1 MVTKEELIHE
11 LLVVNFLESAL
22 DKCLTFFI
30 ITTSLIL
37 LLICVLGFSIYH
49 VVMIK
54 GDLTM
59 NSLLNHLYLIMA
71 VVVQFRSCSKFSSIL
86 IKVFSLEN
94 WRFDCG
100 LRILNHS
107 LTMIGI
113 TNIFALTGAHFI
125 KHKSQAKYLEISVNR
140 RLVKRLVLT
149 ELCLA
154 AVLITVKMS
163 FCSLC
168 DNICYS
174 SSTSLFII
182 PVLVCLLVIL
192 KIADCKYFGLLDKC
206 MTSIRNWKNKMTSQV
221 DFEMDENT
229 SPITPINQK
238 VSDQCVCFITL
249 FKPIHKCVSSHS
261 ESISRGNFFPKV
273 KNDLC
278 WKKIIF

>member
-1 MVTKEELIHE
+1 MVTTGELIQGI
-11 LLVVNFLESAL
+11 LVVNFLESVL

-30 ITTSLIL
+30 VATSLIL

-59 NSLLNHLYLIMA
+59 NSLLNHLYMIMA
-71 VVVQFRSCSKFSSIL
+71 VVLQFRSCCKFSSIL
-86 IKVFSLEN
+86 IKVFSLES
-94 WRFDCG
+94 WGFDCG
-100 LRILNHS
+100 LRMLNHS

-125 KHKSQAKYLEISVNR
+125 KHKSQVKYLEISVNR
-140 RLVKRLVLT
+140 RLVKRLVIA

-154 AVLITVKMS
+154 AMMITVKMS

-182 PVLVCLLVIL
+182 PVLVCLLVVL
-192 KIADCKYFGLLDKC
+192 RIADCKYFGLLDQF

-238 VSDQCVCFITL
+238 VYHQCVTYY
-249 FKPIHKCVSSHS
+249 SYS
-261 ESISRGNFFPKV
+261 
-273 KNDLC
+273 
-278 WKKIIF
+278 